1 MIFDFDTCARLGVI
15 VIMFIL
21 AMALFGPGKED

>member
-1 MIFDFDTCARLGVI
+1 VIFDFDTCARLGVI